1 MQQLQVSTANMNR
14 GMNNI
19 HMSLA
24 ISKLK
29 QQIANLQNQ
38 IAAQQALY
46 VKQQAG
52 GGGGG
57 GNHNIG
63 GNGNVGIGAGIGI
76 SNAGVGPTAND
87 YLRGQHDPINT
98 LQGTFSDMSM
108 SKVNWLSSIHSF
120 AHCIRLFQ
128 QFLFFNNF
136 MEQEQPNS
144 FQQNPSGQQSR
155 LNQWKL
161 PNLDKDSSDNTT
173 DFSRAPGT
181 TSKPTMSTSNSV
193 IGTLGLQ
200 GDG

>member
-1 MQQLQVSTANMNR
+1 MNR

-24 ISKLK
+24 ITKLK

-52 GGGGG
+52 GGATGAG

-76 SNAGVGPTAND
+76 TNAGVGPTAND
-87 YLRGQHDPINT
+87 YLRNQHDPINT

-108 SKVNWLSSIHSF
+108 SKVALSIHF
-120 AHCIRLFQ
+120 NHAHRSLNHFQPFDFVCNRL
-128 QFLFFNNF
+128 
-136 MEQEQPNS
+136 
-144 FQQNPSGQQSR
+144 G
-155 LNQWKL
+155 
-161 PNLDKDSSDNTT
+161 
-173 DFSRAPGT
+173 A
-181 TSKPTMSTSNSV
+181 SK
-193 IGTLGLQ
+193 
-200 GDG
+200 

>member
-1 MQQLQVSTANMNR
+1 MITANVNR

-19 HMSLA
+19 HNSLT
-24 ISKLK
+24 ITKLK

-108 SKVNWLSSIHSF
+108 SKVCSAQSS
-120 AHCIRLFQ
+120 
-128 QFLFFNNF
+128 
-136 MEQEQPNS
+136 
-144 FQQNPSGQQSR
+144 
-155 LNQWKL
+155 L
-161 PNLDKDSSDNTT
+161 PL
-173 DFSRAPGT
+173 P
-181 TSKPTMSTSNSV
+181 TSPH
-193 IGTLGLQ
+193 Q
-200 GDG
+200 

>member
-1 MQQLQVSTANMNR
+1 MNR

-24 ISKLK
+24 ITKLK

-52 GGGGG
+52 GGGVGGGGGGGGG

-76 SNAGVGPTAND
+76 ANAGVGPTAND

-108 SKVNWLSSIHSF
+108 SKVIITTCALPHFIFILLTFRGFVHSG
-120 AHCIRLFQ
+120 AA
-128 QFLFFNNF
+128 
-136 MEQEQPNS
+136 E
-144 FQQNPSGQQSR
+144 
-155 LNQWKL
+155 
-161 PNLDKDSSDNTT
+161 
-173 DFSRAPGT
+173 
-181 TSKPTMSTSNSV
+181 
-193 IGTLGLQ
+193 
-200 GDG
+200 

>member
-1 MQQLQVSTANMNR
+1 MNR

-19 HMSLA
+19 HVPLA

-29 QQIANLQNQ
+29 QQIAILQNQ

-46 VKQQAG
+46 VKQQAGG

-87 YLRGQHDPINT
+87 YLRGQHDPINS

-108 SKVNWLSSIHSF
+108 SKVNDLTCH
-120 AHCIRLFQ
+120 
-128 QFLFFNNF
+128 
-136 MEQEQPNS
+136 
-144 FQQNPSGQQSR
+144 
-155 LNQWKL
+155 
-161 PNLDKDSSDNTT
+161 
-173 DFSRAPGT
+173 
-181 TSKPTMSTSNSV
+181 
-193 IGTLGLQ
+193 
-200 GDG
+200 